1 MLPLSPLLCS
11 LEASRCLS
19 FHKCGFSFSSF
30 IRISHVF
37 FVFHVGEGDTGDH
50 WMVICDGDYWERD
63 EGIMLK
69 HVDTEV

>member
-1 MLPLSPLLCS
+1 M
-11 LEASRCLS
+11 
-19 FHKCGFSFSSF
+19 F
-30 IRISHVF
+30 IF
-37 FVFHVGEGDTGDH
+37 LYLGEGDTGDH

>member
-1 MLPLSPLLCS
+1 VL
-11 LEASRCLS
+11 
-19 FHKCGFSFSSF
+19 
-30 IRISHVF
+30 

-69 HVDTEV
+69 HVDTEA

>member
-1 MLPLSPLLCS
+1 MFVYFI
-11 LEASRCLS
+11 CL
-19 FHKCGFSFSSF
+19 
-30 IRISHVF
+30 
-37 FVFHVGEGDTGDH
+37 GEGDTGDH